1 MDMIEKRA
9 SEVSASLEWEN
20 YSRATRV
27 KRALQSALFIEAKIT
42 QTSRVGLLEFNLR
55 VESTLADKT

>member
-42 QTSRVGLLEFNLR
+42 
-55 VESTLADKT
+55 